1 VDVVNLL
8 DEPRALCH
16 LAGARAPANLSI
28 DQFADTLPRSLQPVS
43 RIPTW
48 RGKQA
53 YEGRWWF
60 SSIAAHVAY
69 ASGRE
74 RDLLV
79 WLDFAGSVTQL
90 VRDPVVI
97 VSARTASTPPLRPW
111 LYAQTTDGSRRL
123 YFHAKLMDRATDL
136 DDVLG
141 RAGIE
146 VEIGMRLPAKEL
158 RFMKWLSGYRFTRF
172 RLPLETED
180 QIRAACATPRPLGV
194 AIHGAA
200 QELPYDLSTIRGNLY
215 SQIWRHE
222 VNFVDGYSD
231 LSDTARICAA

>member
-1 VDVVNLL
+1 MDVVNLL

-97 VSARTASTPPLRPW
+97 
-111 LYAQTTDGSRRL
+111 
-123 YFHAKLMDRATDL
+123 
-136 DDVLG
+136 
-141 RAGIE
+141 
-146 VEIGMRLPAKEL
+146 
-158 RFMKWLSGYRFTRF
+158 
-172 RLPLETED
+172 
-180 QIRAACATPRPLGV
+180 
-194 AIHGAA
+194 
-200 QELPYDLSTIRGNLY
+200 
-215 SQIWRHE
+215 
-222 VNFVDGYSD
+222 
-231 LSDTARICAA
+231 